1 MEYILPES
9 PNFQTILTISSLFYS
24 DDELT
29 LVRKGKPIN
38 YFILI
43 IEGRVEV
50 NIGREELQF
59 ESGPFSYFGIQT
71 LSQALPSTASGLPTD
86 RY

>member
-1 MEYILPES
+1 MSFHI
-9 PNFQTILTISSLFYS
+9 FIKFFS
-24 DDELT
+24 DDELI

-86 RY
+86 R

>member
-1 MEYILPES
+1 MLAWLSSDFVTRLIS
-9 PNFQTILTISSLFYS
+9 ASSLVI
-24 DDELT
+24 

-86 RY
+86 RYDK

>member
-1 MEYILPES
+1 MSSE
-9 PNFQTILTISSLFYS
+9 ISFVYS
-24 DDELT
+24 DDELI

-86 RY
+86 RYDK